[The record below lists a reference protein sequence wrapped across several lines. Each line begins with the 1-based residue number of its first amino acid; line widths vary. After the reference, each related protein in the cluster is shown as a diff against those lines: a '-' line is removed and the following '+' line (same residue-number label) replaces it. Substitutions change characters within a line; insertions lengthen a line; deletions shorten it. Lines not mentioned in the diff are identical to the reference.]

1 MCTPVSGHH
10 HPPRAAIT
18 LHNQLATPLPIPH
31 QCSIDFPWV
40 FTHLSTYPP
49 THYSIQA
56 WHSPHPSTN
65 SIQTLSTHPL
75 GLHALIHTSV
85 CLPIGLPTHPPF
97 DSNLS
102 GSQIHICT
110 PFLLSGP
117 GAHPC
122 HHVHPSIHQHCL
134 DSNHPLLFGLH
145 ALIHSSTILPRLC
158 ALHL

>member
-1 MCTPVSGHH
+1 MKNSLTFQISCMCTPVFGHH

-31 QCSIDFPWV
+31 QCSIDFHWV

-97 DSNLS
+97 ASTLAA
-102 GSQIHICT
+102 SQIHILP

-122 HHVHPSIHQHCL
+122 HHVHPS
-134 DSNHPLLFGLH
+134 
-145 ALIHSSTILPRLC
+145 
-158 ALHL
+158 